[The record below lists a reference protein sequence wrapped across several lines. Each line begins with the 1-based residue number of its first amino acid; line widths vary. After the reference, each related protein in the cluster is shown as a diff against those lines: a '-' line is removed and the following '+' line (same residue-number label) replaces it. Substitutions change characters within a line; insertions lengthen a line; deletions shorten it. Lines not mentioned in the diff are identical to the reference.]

1 MKKKGFTLIELLAV
15 ILILGIIALI
25 AIPTVNKILTEAR
38 ENAFLN
44 SMKNVEKAAEQKC
57 LTEKMK
63 GNIITQF
70 VIKDGTISPSLD
82 VKGEIPKNGIITLD
96 NDCSAN
102 SILSNNNQVY
112 VSNGDTKKV
121 DECTE
126 TSCSFSTNLDDDD
139 EKYECFNFDEETGT
153 ILKYDG
159 QNPVCQGDIYIPAM
173 INNVPVTRI
182 NHLAFLNVSEIRCK
196 KDGVLTSYPSTYI
209 PSYEDTECYGYN
221 YSNNNKFNSLNMK
234 DAGYLTE
241 IGNYAFSYTELN
253 EVKFND
259 NLRKIGDES
268 FNLCHF
274 PKLVLPKKFN
284 GIR

>member
-38 ENAFLN
+38 ESAFLI
-44 SMKNVEKAAEQKC
+44 SMKNVENAAEQEC

-70 VIKDGTISPSLD
+70 VINDGIISPSLE
-82 VKGEIPKNGIITLD
+82 VKGEMPKNGIINLD
-96 NDCSAN
+96 DDCSAN
-102 SILSNNNQVY
+102 SILTNNNQVY
-112 VSNGDTKKV
+112 VSNGDTKEV
-121 DECTE
+121 DKCTE
-126 TSCSFSTNLDDDD
+126 TSCPFSTNLDEND

-159 QNPVCQGDIYIPAM
+159 QNPVCQGDIYIPAK

-182 NHLAFLNVSEIRCK
+182 NHLAFVNANEIICE
-196 KDGVLTSYPSTYI
+196 KDGVVTNHPSTYI
-209 PSYEDTECYGYN
+209 PAYEETGCYVSN
-221 YSNNNKFNSLNMK
+221 YLNNYKFNSLNMK

-241 IGNYAFSYTELN
+241 IGNHAFAYNELN
-253 EVKFND
+253 EVSFND
-259 NLRKIGDES
+259 NLRKIGHEAFLLS
-268 FNLCHF
+268 HLT
-274 PKLVLPKKFN
+274 KLVLPK
-284 GIR
+284 I